1 MRYMLAF
8 LITISS
14 QNVHSLVNIPG
25 ASRKRAGALIGLIL
39 WLSWPTPGL
48 GQGDATCQ
56 APAPVCAARA
66 AVFAVSS
73 FDPFASAVRIG
84 PDLLVTNRHVVADEP
99 RAEVIL
105 PDGRRVAAEV
115 VPTDYPGDLILL
127 RADGLG
133 AGPVLEP
140 TDAALGTDLYTV
152 GVDVEAHRVRT
163 YAPGRLLLAPAPGK
177 PLARLHHSAHSQPGN
192 SGGALVDGDGRL
204 AGIVT
209 SGGDGRNEA
218 VPAAGIA
225 VLRAR
230 SGPRHGAESAR
241 LGAAYR
247 ACYKAL
253 DLAGR
258 AGRHL
263 GEVVAEALSR
273 DCGASGNRQLFD
285 LAAQAYGRAGRLE
298 DSRAMFELALDQD
311 PHAINSRVGLVV
323 TLHLG
328 QHFADAVPHIEWLLD
343 VMPDNLEVLG
353 MALISGK
360 RAGAPDLAERA
371 AALIETHHPL
381 IAPSARKFLDEK
393 DPAAPR

>member
-1 MRYMLAF
+1 M
-8 LITISS
+8 T
-14 QNVHSLVNIPG
+14 P
-25 ASRKRAGALIGLIL
+25 RAGAGALAGLIL
-39 WLSWPTPGL
+39 WLSWPAPGL
-48 GQGDATCQ
+48 GQGDAACQ
-56 APAPVCAARA
+56 APAPVCAARG

-84 PDLLVTNRHVVADEP
+84 PELLVTNRHVVADEP

-105 PDGRRVAAEV
+105 PDGRRVGAHV
-115 VPTDYPGDLILL
+115 VPTGYPGDLILL

-140 TDAALGTDLYTV
+140 AEASIGAGLYTV
-152 GVDVEAHRVRT
+152 GVDMAARRVRT
-163 YAPGRLLLAPAPGK
+163 YAPGQLLLAPAPGK

-204 AGIVT
+204 VGIVT
-209 SGGDGRNEA
+209 SGGEGRNEA

-225 VLRAR
+225 VLRAQ
-230 SGPRHGAESAR
+230 SGPRYGAESAR

-247 ACYKAL
+247 ACYEAL
-253 DLAGR
+253 ELAGR
-258 AGRHL
+258 AGRRL
-263 GEVVAEALSR
+263 GEVAAGALR
-273 DCGASGNRQLFD
+273 RECGASGNRQLFD

-328 QHFADAVPHIEWLLD
+328 RHFADAVPHIEWLLD
-343 VMPDNLEVLG
+343 AMPGNLEVLG
-353 MALISGK
+353 MALISGQ
-360 RAGAPDLAERA
+360 RGGAPELAERA
-371 AALIETHHPL
+371 AALLEAHHPL
-381 IAPSARKFLDEK
+381 IAPSAREFLDEP

>member
-1 MRYMLAF
+1 MR
-8 LITISS
+8 
-14 QNVHSLVNIPG
+14 P
-25 ASRKRAGALIGLIL
+25 RAGAGALVGLIL
-39 WLSWPTPGL
+39 WLSWPAQGL

-56 APAPVCAARA
+56 APAPVCAARG

-84 PDLLVTNRHVVADEP
+84 PDLLVTNRHVVADEA

-105 PDGRRVAAEV
+105 PDGRRVGAEV
-115 VPTDYPGDLILL
+115 VPTGYPGDLILL

-140 TDAALGTDLYTV
+140 TDAAIGADLYTV
-152 GVDVEAHRVRT
+152 GVDVAARRVRT
-163 YAPGRLLLAPAPGK
+163 YAPGQLMLAPAPGK

-192 SGGALVDGDGRL
+192 SGGALVDGYGRL
-204 AGIVT
+204 VGIVT
-209 SGGDGRNEA
+209 SGGEGRNDA
-218 VPAAGIA
+218 VPVAGIA
-225 VLRAR
+225 VLRAQ

-253 DLAGR
+253 ELAGR
-258 AGRHL
+258 AGRRL
-263 GEVVAEALSR
+263 GEVIAGALSR

-298 DSRAMFELALDQD
+298 DSRTMFELALDQD

-328 QHFADAVPHIEWLLD
+328 QHFADAVSHIEWLLD
-343 VMPDNLEVLG
+343 EMPDNLEVLG

-360 RAGAPDLAERA
+360 RGGAPELAERA
-371 AALIETHHPL
+371 AALLEAHHPL

-393 DPAAPR
+393 DPAEPR

>member
-1 MRYMLAF
+1 M
-8 LITISS
+8 SNK
-14 QNVHSLVNIPG
+14 NVHSLVNIYDP
-25 ASRKRAGALIGLIL
+25 RRWRAGALVGLIL
-39 WLSWPTPGL
+39 WLSWPAPGL
-48 GQGDATCQ
+48 GQGDAACH

-115 VPTDYPGDLILL
+115 VPTGYPGDLILL

-140 TDAALGTDLYTV
+140 TDAALGGDLYTV
-152 GVDVEAHRVRT
+152 GVDVEARRVRT
-163 YAPGRLLLAPAPGK
+163 YAPGQLLLAPAPGK
-177 PLARLHHSAHSQPGN
+177 PLARLHHSAHSQPGT

-209 SGGDGRNEA
+209 SGGEGRNEA
-218 VPAAGIA
+218 VPVAEIE
-225 VLRAR
+225 VLKAQ
-230 SGPRHGAESAR
+230 SGPRHGTDSAR
-241 LGAAYR
+241 IGAAYR

-253 DLAGR
+253 ELAGR
-258 AGRHL
+258 AGRRL
-263 GEVVAEALSR
+263 GEVAAGALSR

-285 LAAQAYGRAGRLE
+285 LAAQAYGRAGHLE

-311 PHAINSRVGLVV
+311 PHAINSRIGLVV
-323 TLHLG
+323 TLQIG
-328 QHFADAVPHIEWLLD
+328 RHFAEAVPHIEWLLD

-353 MALISGK
+353 MALISGE
-360 RAGAPDLAERA
+360 RGGAPELAERA
-371 AALIETHHPL
+371 AALLEAHHPL
-381 IAPSARKFLDEK
+381 IVPSARKFLDEK
-393 DPAAPR
+393 DPDAPR